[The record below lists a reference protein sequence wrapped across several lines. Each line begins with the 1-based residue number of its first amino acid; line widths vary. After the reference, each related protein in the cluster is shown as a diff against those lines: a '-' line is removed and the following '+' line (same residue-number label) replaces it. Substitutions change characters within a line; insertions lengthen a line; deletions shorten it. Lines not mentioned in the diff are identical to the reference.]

1 MPAMTTRD
9 DVEIVSHELLYQS
22 YFRFERY
29 RLRHK
34 LHRGGWSNVLS
45 RELFERGKAAAVLLY
60 DPKLDA
66 VVLIE
71 QFRLGALAAGHNP
84 WLTELVAGVID
95 DGEHAERTV
104 EREAIEEANVPVT
117 ELIPISAHLSSPG
130 ACSETVEIFCGRCD
144 ASKAG
149 GIHGVQTEH
158 EDIRVIVVP
167 AAEAFEMRRRRAEV
181 YDSSTMMALLWL
193 ELEHENLRRR
203 WT

>member
-1 MPAMTTRD
+1 MTTRD
-9 DVEIVSHELLYQS
+9 DVEIVSHDVLCQGYYRLE
-22 YFRFERY
+22 RF
-29 RLRHK
+29 RLRHR
-34 LHRGGWSNVLS
+34 LHGGGWSNVLS

-71 QFRLGALAAGHNP
+71 QFRMGALAAGHNP

-95 DGEHAERTV
+95 DGENSERTV
-104 EREAIEEANVPVT
+104 EREAIEEANVQVT
-117 ELIPISAHLSSPG
+117 DLVPISAHLSSPG

-149 GIHGVQTEH
+149 GIHGLPAEH

-167 AAEAFEMRRRRAEV
+167 ATEAFAMRRRHAEV
-181 YDSSTMMALLWL
+181 YDSSTMIALLWL
-193 ELEHENLRRR
+193 ELERENLRRR
-203 WT
+203 WA